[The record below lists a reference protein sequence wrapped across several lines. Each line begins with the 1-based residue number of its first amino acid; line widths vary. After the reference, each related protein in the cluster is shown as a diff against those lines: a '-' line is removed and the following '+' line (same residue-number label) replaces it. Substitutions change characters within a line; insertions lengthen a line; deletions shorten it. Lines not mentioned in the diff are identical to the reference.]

1 MTDDHVYSE
10 MHELP
15 ILELLLNFSEKAAP
29 AGARTRD
36 LPRSRR
42 TRWPLCYWDSD
53 ICIQHGGLNNRAT
66 TQSTLVNTLYNP
78 WNEPGLNQ
86 LANFLL

>member
-36 LPRSRR
+36 PPRSRR
-42 TRWPLCYWDSD
+42 T
-53 ICIQHGGLNNRAT
+53 T
-66 TQSTLVNTLYNP
+66 TTAMY
-78 WNEPGLNQ
+78 
-86 LANFLL
+86 